1 VLISLVKWK
10 SKIILSYSDLTGSFA
25 FLKMDLLVQ
34 NIIYINN
41 AYLIVKDIKDEFD
54 KIMIV

>member
-1 VLISLVKWK
+1 MLISLVKWK

-25 FLKMDLLVQ
+25 FLKMDLVEQ

-41 AYLIVKDIKDEFD
+41 VYLIVKDIKDEFD

>member
-1 VLISLVKWK
+1 L
-10 SKIILSYSDLTGSFA
+10 DLTGSFA
-25 FLKMDLLVQ
+25 FLKMDLVDQ

>member
-1 VLISLVKWK
+1 M
-10 SKIILSYSDLTGSFA
+10 DLTGFFT

>member
-1 VLISLVKWK
+1 MLISLVKWK
-10 SKIILSYSDLTGSFA
+10 SKIILSYLDLTGSFA
-25 FLKMDLLVQ
+25 FLKMDLVEQ

>member
-1 VLISLVKWK
+1 M
-10 SKIILSYSDLTGSFA
+10 DLTGSFA
-25 FLKMDLLVQ
+25 FLKIDLLVQ

-41 AYLIVKDIKDEFD
+41 VYLIAKNIKDEFD

>member
-1 VLISLVKWK
+1 
-10 SKIILSYSDLTGSFA
+10 
-25 FLKMDLLVQ
+25 MDLLVQ

>member
-1 VLISLVKWK
+1 MLISLVKWK
-10 SKIILSYSDLTGSFA
+10 SKIILSYLDLTGSFA
-25 FLKMDLLVQ
+25 FLKMDLVDQ

-41 AYLIVKDIKDEFD
+41 AYLIAKNIKDEFD

>member
-1 VLISLVKWK
+1 MLISLVKWK
-10 SKIILSYSDLTGSFA
+10 SKIILPYSDLTGSFA
-25 FLKMDLLVQ
+25 SLKMDLLVQ

>member
-1 VLISLVKWK
+1 M
-10 SKIILSYSDLTGSFA
+10 DLTGSFS
-25 FLKMDLLVQ
+25 FLKMDLVDQ

>member
-1 VLISLVKWK
+1 MLISLVKWK

-25 FLKMDLLVQ
+25 FLKMDLVDQ

>member
-1 VLISLVKWK
+1 MALV
-10 SKIILSYSDLTGSFA
+10 
-25 FLKMDLLVQ
+25 VQ

>member
-1 VLISLVKWK
+1 MLISLVKWK
-10 SKIILSYSDLTGSFA
+10 SKIILSYLDLTGAFA
-25 FLKMDLLVQ
+25 FLKMDLVDQ
-34 NIIYINN
+34 NIISINN

>member
-1 VLISLVKWK
+1 
-10 SKIILSYSDLTGSFA
+10 
-25 FLKMDLLVQ
+25 MDLVDQ

>member
-1 VLISLVKWK
+1 M
-10 SKIILSYSDLTGSFA
+10 DLTGSFA
-25 FLKMDLLVQ
+25 FLKMDLVDQ

-41 AYLIVKDIKDEFD
+41 ANNAYLITKNIKDEFD